1 MVSFLRGHFTRGRG
15 AVIGLL
21 VLYIFF
27 FSIGTRRK
35 AMSSAPL
42 KEVRI
47 GYFANLTHAQA
58 VLGVSSGEFAKAIQ
72 PAVLKT
78 KVFNAGPS
86 LIEALLAGAI
96 DIGYVGPGPA
106 LNAHVK
112 GRGEHVRVLAGA
124 AANGVLIVAR
134 PGSGIVHLEDLAG
147 RHVATPQTGNT
158 QDIAARY
165 YLSHVLHQADLNNV
179 RPILNTDQV
188 SLMNDKQIDASW
200 APEPWGSRLI
210 AEAGAYPVAEEKD
223 IDELWPDKQF
233 ILTLVITT
241 PEFLKNHPDVVR
253 RMLEVHHHWTVRL
266 QHEPEKYIPQLE
278 DGLFALSNKSLP
290 AGVLASSLKRVRF
303 TDNPLPDSMRT
314 MGDWAYE
321 LDFSPRPADLTGLID
336 TSILDSIKAQDLT
349 ATP

>member
-1 MVSFLRGHFTRGRG
+1 LGDHFTRGKG

-21 VLYIFF
+21 LLFLMFF
-27 FSIGTRRK
+27 AVGTRRK
-35 AMSSAPL
+35 AASGGPL

-47 GYFANLTHAQA
+47 GYFGNLTHAQA
-58 VLGVSSGEFAKAIQ
+58 VLGVFSGEFGKAIE

-86 LIEALLAGAI
+86 LIEALMAGEI

-112 GRGEHVRVLAGA
+112 GKGQRIRVLAGA

-134 PGSGIVHLEDLAG
+134 KDSGIRRVEDLAG
-147 RHVATPQTGNT
+147 KHVATPQTGNT

-165 YLSHVLHQADLNNV
+165 YLSHVLHQADLNDV
-179 RPILNTDQV
+179 RPIQNTDQAQ
-188 SLMNDKQIDASW
+188 LMAKGEIDASW

-210 AEAGAYPVAEEKD
+210 AEAGAYPVGEEKD
-223 IDELWPDKQF
+223 IGALWPEKQF
-233 ILTLVITT
+233 ILTLVVTT
-241 PEFLKNHPDVVR
+241 PEFLKNHADVVR
-253 RMLEVHHHWTVRL
+253 RVLEVHHGWTVRL
-266 QHEPEKYIPQLE
+266 QREPEKYVGQLE
-278 DGLFALSNKSLP
+278 DALYALSNKSLP
-290 AGVLASSLKRVRF
+290 AGVIASSIRRVRF
-303 TDNPLPDSMRT
+303 VDDPLADSIRT

-336 TSILDSIKAQDLT
+336 TNIIDGIRGQKR
-349 ATP
+349 